1 MGTIKSF
8 KKFIEESIWSDI
20 QDRSTGET
28 ERKEDDVNLLDLN
41 EFYKYIKEQYK
52 TKVEYIDLDSMGGG
66 NGDVLGVDITED
78 IILFYKP
85 KRGHIL
91 LSWSRVKIP
100 MPFFDELADRFKIEN
115 PNAMRR
121 IITEKDGSC
130 TNKTF
135 VDAIEFFLGH
145 KESMMNESIWSDIQD
160 RSSGEITRKED
171 SVNLMDKDEFFEYIK
186 SHYKVII
193 DCEAPGCGT
202 GYIRFPLFVYPR
214 TVRYILWDPF
224 DKRIMVRT
232 PYIEV
237 WPDDLLSIIDRE
249 YKREDIIDRNRDH
262 MTYIYPKEGDG
273 GNQFFLDFIDNM
285 LANVDKPALKKKVLN
300 ESIWSDIQD
309 RSSSEVVRKEDE
321 YDIDENEL
329 ERGVEG
335 SVRRYVIQSIYS
347 DYYDGSSDTF
357 LKCIQEWDKNICTN
371 AQLYDRKSGKHI
383 NPSDVLPLYINKNW
397 ETGKSYKSFVEKAI
411 SKEEKKVKDSGFVKK
426 PGESISDTLS
436 KWFSE
441 NTDILEQDYSEEI
454 EEHNAEY
461 HSEGGSRYTDLG
473 VEEWWDDLKYI
484 KQIEIYQEYMKKT
497 NESIWSDIQD
507 RSGGETIRKEDEMT
521 KEDFDAIDDFMC
533 EFATRIV
540 WDNWKC
546 SRESFCKCIKDYVYD
561 MHEDADI
568 NRILKYVDSHW
579 SELNDRLDG
588 YIKQEEMEKED
599 GMNESIWS
607 DIQDRSAGET
617 VRKEDEL
624 TEKDRKDLD
633 ALIVSY
639 ANEVVYGRG
648 MGAETCYLDNFCDYI
663 ETDNEIKDLNK
674 DKILQYVK
682 DYWADEVCDSVDG
695 AIEQAQSE
703 YHQDMYE
710 SIWSDI
716 QDRSSGDTVRKEDEM
731 NGDDYNALKTTLKMF
746 GREVRFFGNPKN
758 HPYAP
763 VGSEK
768 YKHTLK
774 DCLKYIDILND
785 NGFTNV
791 DFPKLKRYIE
801 ANWEKDPMIQK
812 IIQWTVDGKN
822 SKEIDHEIRNA
833 AKNDEIWDL
842 NECDGVPGGITPA
855 DVGGM
860 GPAYFPGPNGE
871 PGSGDL
877 PSPTGV
883 VYHQV
888 APYTMFLK
896 GQKKKKKKKKFR
908 IEDEPCAHSK
918 NSKVYNYVDDFR
930 EYVDR
935 TYNNIDRRK

>member
-1 MGTIKSF
+1 M
-8 KKFIEESIWSDI
+8 
-20 QDRSTGET
+20 
-28 ERKEDDVNLLDLN
+28 
-41 EFYKYIKEQYK
+41 
-52 TKVEYIDLDSMGGG
+52 
-66 NGDVLGVDITED
+66 
-78 IILFYKP
+78 
-85 KRGHIL
+85 
-91 LSWSRVKIP
+91 
-100 MPFFDELADRFKIEN
+100 
-115 PNAMRR
+115 
-121 IITEKDGSC
+121 
-130 TNKTF
+130 
-135 VDAIEFFLGH
+135 
-145 KESMMNESIWSDIQD
+145 
-160 RSSGEITRKED
+160 
-171 SVNLMDKDEFFEYIK
+171 
-186 SHYKVII
+186 
-193 DCEAPGCGT
+193 
-202 GYIRFPLFVYPR
+202 
-214 TVRYILWDPF
+214 
-224 DKRIMVRT
+224 
-232 PYIEV
+232 
-237 WPDDLLSIIDRE
+237 
-249 YKREDIIDRNRDH
+249 
-262 MTYIYPKEGDG
+262 
-273 GNQFFLDFIDNM
+273 
-285 LANVDKPALKKKVLN
+285 
-300 ESIWSDIQD
+300 
-309 RSSSEVVRKEDE
+309 
-321 YDIDENEL
+321 
-329 ERGVEG
+329 
-335 SVRRYVIQSIYS
+335 
-347 DYYDGSSDTF
+347 
-357 LKCIQEWDKNICTN
+357 
-371 AQLYDRKSGKHI
+371 
-383 NPSDVLPLYINKNW
+383 
-397 ETGKSYKSFVEKAI
+397 
-411 SKEEKKVKDSGFVKK
+411 
-426 PGESISDTLS
+426 
-436 KWFSE
+436 
-441 NTDILEQDYSEEI
+441 
-454 EEHNAEY
+454 
-461 HSEGGSRYTDLG
+461 
-473 VEEWWDDLKYI
+473 EEWWDDLKYI
-484 KQIEIYQEYMKKT
+484 EQINIYQKYTKKT

-521 KEDFDAIDDFMC
+521 QEDFDAIDDFMC

-633 ALIVSY
+633 KLIVSY

-716 QDRSSGDTVRKEDEM
+716 QDRSSGEVVRKEDEITQTDMDAIVDSMNEFATRVVWDNEKFSREMFCKCVRDYLKFNKDINIENIIRYVNLHWTGDIEKDIEGFIKEEEKEKDRGMNESIWSDIQDRSSGDVVRKEDEM
-731 NGDDYNALKTTLKMF
+731 TSDDYRTLKGILKMF
-746 GREVRFFGNPKN
+746 GREVRFFGNSKN
-758 HPYAP
+758 QKFFP
-763 VGSEK
+763 VKAKRYEISLE
-768 YKHTLK
+768 
-774 DCLKYIDILND
+774 DCLYYIDILSD
-785 NGFTNV
+785 SKFTNV

-877 PSPTGV
+877 PSPTGI

-918 NSKVYNYVDDFR
+918 NSKTYNYVDDFR

>member
-1 MGTIKSF
+1 
-8 KKFIEESIWSDI
+8 
-20 QDRSTGET
+20 
-28 ERKEDDVNLLDLN
+28 
-41 EFYKYIKEQYK
+41 
-52 TKVEYIDLDSMGGG
+52 
-66 NGDVLGVDITED
+66 
-78 IILFYKP
+78 
-85 KRGHIL
+85 
-91 LSWSRVKIP
+91 
-100 MPFFDELADRFKIEN
+100 MPFFDELADRFKIGN

-329 ERGVEG
+329 ERGVEA

-484 KQIEIYQEYMKKT
+484 EQINIYQKYTKKT

-521 KEDFDAIDDFMC
+521 QEDFDAIDDFMC

-812 IIQWTVDGKN
+812 IIQWTADGKN
-822 SKEIDHEIRNA
+822 SKEIDQEIRNA
-833 AKNDEIWDL
+833 SKNNEIWDL

-877 PSPTGV
+877 PSPTGI

-918 NSKVYNYVDDFR
+918 NSKTYNYVDDFR